1 METLLDIMQ
10 VLRYFYGKRW
20 YQLTP
25 DERRRI
31 VYHEFEDDE

>member
-20 YQLTP
+20 YQLTAN
-25 DERRRI
+25 ETKKNCLS
-31 VYHEFEDDE
+31 